1 MSGAALA
8 GPMEGEIKRMSRA
21 FWLLIGLLTLLGC
34 ATVPEQLD
42 TTGAYAV
49 LKLPA
54 SIRLL
59 EMDARPIEST
69 THIDAFRMPPGR
81 HVLQLAH
88 LNAGSDG
95 SAAHDGQLAA
105 PFTLDV
111 HAGLVYVLE
120 SKT

>member
-1 MSGAALA
+1 ML
-8 GPMEGEIKRMSRA
+8 RVV
-21 FWLLIGLLTLLGC
+21 WLMMGFMTLLGC

-42 TTGAYAV
+42 TAEAYAV

-54 SIRLL
+54 SIRLM
-59 EMDARPIEST
+59 EIDARPIAAT
-69 THIDAFRMPPGR
+69 THMDTFRLRPGR

-111 HAGLVYVLE
+111 REGMVYVLE